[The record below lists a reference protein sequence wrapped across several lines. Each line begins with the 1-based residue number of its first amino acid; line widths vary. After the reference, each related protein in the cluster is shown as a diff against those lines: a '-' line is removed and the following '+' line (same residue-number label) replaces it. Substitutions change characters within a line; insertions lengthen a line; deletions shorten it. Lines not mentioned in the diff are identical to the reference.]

1 MLFTATQQ
9 WLDSFCIWVFEDYW
23 YSNVYSKDNIEFLI
37 SEVRRVISLGQCG
50 PLHTPIQS
58 NHPSALAA
66 GVVHTTH
73 YSLTPLWL
81 YKQAH
86 LIFVVLSS
94 FFFFFLSP
102 WFTNMPPRST
112 DWSTAAVLS
121 ALPFRPG
128 AWKVWGCLCKH
139 SLYDRERGRGGG
151 AWGWV
156 ASDTTSK
163 TTHQTNTLK
172 ALSTLTLRHWM
183 CVIRAFIDI
192 SAILEL
198 TFEVRV

>member
-1 MLFTATQQ
+1 M
-9 WLDSFCIWVFEDYW
+9 WPS
-23 YSNVYSKDNIEFLI
+23 
-37 SEVRRVISLGQCG
+37 
-50 PLHTPIQS
+50 PHTHPVQS
-58 NHPSALAA
+58 SVSSHSWSCA
-66 GVVHTTH
+66 HTTH

-94 FFFFFLSP
+94 FFFFLSP

-112 DWSTAAVLS
+112 DRSTAAVLS

-151 AWGWV
+151 AGGWV

-198 TFEVRV
+198 TFEVWV

>member
-1 MLFTATQQ
+1 MFTATQQ

-94 FFFFFLSP
+94 FFFLFPFAMIYQHATEINRLINGCRLECSP
-102 WFTNMPPRST
+102 
-112 DWSTAAVLS
+112 
-121 ALPFRPG
+121 
-128 AWKVWGCLCKH
+128 
-139 SLYDRERGRGGG
+139 
-151 AWGWV
+151 
-156 ASDTTSK
+156 
-163 TTHQTNTLK
+163 
-172 ALSTLTLRHWM
+172 
-183 CVIRAFIDI
+183 I
-192 SAILEL
+192 SARCVESLRMS
-198 TFEVRV
+198 V

>member
-1 MLFTATQQ
+1 M
-9 WLDSFCIWVFEDYW
+9 WPS
-23 YSNVYSKDNIEFLI
+23 
-37 SEVRRVISLGQCG
+37 
-50 PLHTPIQS
+50 PHTHPVQS
-58 NHPSALAA
+58 SVSSHSWSCA
-66 GVVHTTH
+66 HTTH

-94 FFFFFLSP
+94 FFFFSFRHDLPTCHRDQQIDQRLPS
-102 WFTNMPPRST
+102 W
-112 DWSTAAVLS
+112 VLS
-121 ALPFRPG
+121 HFGPVRGKSEDVCANTLFMTE
-128 AWKVWGCLCKH
+128 
-139 SLYDRERGRGGG
+139 REGG
-151 AWGWV
+151 AGGLGGWV